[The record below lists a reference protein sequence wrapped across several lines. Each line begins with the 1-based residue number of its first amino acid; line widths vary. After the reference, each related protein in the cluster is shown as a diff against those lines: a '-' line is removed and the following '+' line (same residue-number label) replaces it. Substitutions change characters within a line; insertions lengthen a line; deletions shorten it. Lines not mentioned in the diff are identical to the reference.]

1 MGNWSELPLEIIL
14 MISVRIDN
22 PFDLIHYRSVC
33 SSWRSSSLLTFRP
46 VPSLR
51 CPVPPDAGGDDC
63 YISRSRVY
71 LIKSLSSVPF
81 QFWLFKLLEEEN
93 GELALH
99 ILFSTRTSS
108 VWGCSYPSLSLDL
121 LNSQVVELAQEHV
134 ACYTSWCDLFD
145 DDFANKE
152 GKNIGFMQLDAE
164 NKEFMIMR
172 RISIQGLGMYRSFD
186 KCWTEIEI
194 EPDRF
199 LEAVA
204 SYNGLFYAIDSTGV
218 MIVVKPSLEVNSF
231 QRSRPC
237 DKTRK
242 RWLAKLEEKL
252 LLVEIC
258 TESQK
263 EYLTPKLLAEKGW
276 FEISELDEKR
286 NDWIQLEDV
295 GGHVLFLDC
304 HCSFSCL
311 PTQIPGFRPNSI
323 IFECL
328 YGSYR
333 HKDFQ
338 VFEFGE
344 QGIRSFEDISEY
356 AQLKSSPQWII
367 SNG

>member
-1 MGNWSELPLEIIL
+1 MGNWSELPLEIIH

-93 GELALH
+93 GLALH
-99 ILFSTRTSS
+99 ILFSRRTFS

-121 LNSQVVELAQEHV
+121 LNSQVIELAQEHV

-152 GKNIGFMQLDAE
+152 GKSIGFMQLDAE
-164 NKEFMIMR
+164 NKEFIILR
-172 RISIQGLGMYRSFD
+172 RLSIQGLGMYRSFD

-231 QRSRPC
+231 HRSRPC

-286 NDWIQLEDV
+286 NDWIQVEDV

-356 AQLKSSPQWII
+356 AQL
-367 SNG
+367 